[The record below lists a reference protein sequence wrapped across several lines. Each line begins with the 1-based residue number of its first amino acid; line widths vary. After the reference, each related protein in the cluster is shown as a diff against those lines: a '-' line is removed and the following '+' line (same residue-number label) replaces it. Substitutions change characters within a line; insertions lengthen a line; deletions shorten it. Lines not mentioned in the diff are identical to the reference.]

1 MQPSTTES
9 GLERAAVQ
17 PRLWNRFERLGLF
30 ATSPVTHYLVGLPVA
45 AASTLIC
52 KLIAPWAQ
60 LADFV
65 IVYLLGVV
73 AIAARCALGA
83 SLFAAV
89 ISVLA
94 FDFFFIPPYLEL
106 SWPDAGSVL
115 TFVGM
120 VVVAGVISSLNQ
132 GLRKQRETAQRSEAF
147 ANALYGFN
155 QALSEVHSLE
165 QLSSFAERRLARLFD
180 TRVHVALQS
189 GEVGFALDDLGLD
202 SAEER
207 RLALSA
213 WKKGE
218 LVEDPAVPGLNL
230 WLTLEGAHRSVGL
243 LGLDPRNP
251 KRFRDAGEKQLL
263 LGCASQLAGAIER
276 LLLSGATHRAELQ
289 AETERTRS
297 SLLAAVSHDL
307 RNPLSAILT
316 AASTAARE
324 DSTISPEER
333 RDLMRTIVD
342 ESERLNRLV
351 ANLLSMTKLES
362 GELALQRLPEDMAEL
377 FESSIRALSAPHA
390 AQRIRVA
397 IEPELPAVDVDAVLI
412 EQALINL
419 LENALRYAPGD
430 SAVELEASNA
440 SDGVRVRVID
450 HGPGIRMEERE
461 KVFEKFFRGSRATRD
476 GGAGL
481 GLTICRAAVVAHR
494 GRIRALE
501 TPGGG
506 ATVEFTLPR
515 ATLSGGL
522 EDD

>member
-1 MQPSTTES
+1 
-9 GLERAAVQ
+9 
-17 PRLWNRFERLGLF
+17 
-30 ATSPVTHYLVGLPVA
+30 
-45 AASTLIC
+45 
-52 KLIAPWAQ
+52 
-60 LADFV
+60 
-65 IVYLLGVV
+65 
-73 AIAARCALGA
+73 
-83 SLFAAV
+83 
-89 ISVLA
+89 
-94 FDFFFIPPYLEL
+94 
-106 SWPDAGSVL
+106 
-115 TFVGM
+115 
-120 VVVAGVISSLNQ
+120 
-132 GLRKQRETAQRSEAF
+132 
-147 ANALYGFN
+147 
-155 QALSEVHSLE
+155 
-165 QLSSFAERRLARLFD
+165 
-180 TRVHVALQS
+180 
-189 GEVGFALDDLGLD
+189 
-202 SAEER
+202 
-207 RLALSA
+207 
-213 WKKGE
+213 
-218 LVEDPAVPGLNL
+218 
-230 WLTLEGAHRSVGL
+230 
-243 LGLDPRNP
+243 
-251 KRFRDAGEKQLL
+251 
-263 LGCASQLAGAIER
+263 
-276 LLLSGATHRAELQ
+276 
-289 AETERTRS
+289 
-297 SLLAAVSHDL
+297 
-307 RNPLSAILT
+307 
-316 AASTAARE
+316 
-324 DSTISPEER
+324 
-333 RDLMRTIVD
+333 
-342 ESERLNRLV
+342 LNRLV

>member
-1 MQPSTTES
+1 MNQTATHPAASPHA
-9 GLERAAVQ
+9 ERRIWQ
-17 PRLWNRFERLGLF
+17 QIDRRGWL
-30 ATSPVTHYLVGLPVA
+30 ATAPITHYALAVPVA
-45 AASTLIC
+45 AASSLIC
-52 KLIAPWAQ
+52 ELITPWAQ

-73 AIAARCALGA
+73 AIAARCAPGP

-89 ISVLA
+89 ISILS
-94 FDFFFIPPYLEL
+94 FDYFFIPPLLTL

-120 VVVAGVISSLNQ
+120 VVVAGVISGLNQ
-132 GLRKQRETAQRSEAF
+132 GLRKERESARRSEAF

-155 QALSEVHSLE
+155 QALSQVHSLQ
-165 QLSSFAERRLARLFD
+165 QLSSFAERRLAALFD
-180 TRVHVALQS
+180 ARVHVALQS
-189 GEVGFALDDLGLD
+189 GESALPREELGLD
-202 SAEER
+202 TEDER
-207 RLALSA
+207 RLALTA

-218 LVEDPAVPGLNL
+218 LVHDPGVSGLNL
-230 WLTLEGAHRSVGL
+230 WLTLNGAHRSVGL
-243 LGLDPRNP
+243 LGLAPRSD
-251 KRFRDAGEKQLL
+251 KRFTELGGEQLL
-263 LGCASQLAGAIER
+263 RACAAQLAGAVER

-307 RNPLSAILT
+307 RNPLAAILT
-316 AASTAARE
+316 AASTAARA
-324 DSTISPEER
+324 DSQLSDPER
-333 RDLMRTIVD
+333 RDLMRTIMA

-362 GELALQRLPEDMAEL
+362 GELALQRLPEDVAEL
-377 FESSIRALSAPHA
+377 IDSAQRALSAPNA
-390 AQRIRVA
+390 ASRIRVD
-397 IEPELPAVDVDAVLI
+397 LPSDLPTVDVDAVLI
-412 EQALINL
+412 EQVLINL
-419 LENALRYAPGD
+419 LENALRHSADDAPIEIQVSDG
-430 SAVELEASNA
+430 
-440 SDGVRVRVID
+440 SDGVVVRVVD
-450 HGPGIRMEERE
+450 HGVGIRLEERQ
-461 KVFEKFFRGSRATRD
+461 KVFEKFFRGSGSKRD

-506 ATVEFTLPR
+506 ATIEFTLPR
-515 ATLSGGL
+515 ASLAREL